1 MFYISATEYG
11 HTYHAETFASFDNA
25 CDFLNMLQNA
35 QDDAYS
41 YARECSIAE
50 LQSQIVDFMAECQEC

>member
-11 HTYHAETFASFDNA
+11 HTYHAETFATFDDA
-25 CDFLNMLQNA
+25 CDFLNTLENA
-35 QDDAYS
+35 QDDSYS

-50 LQSQIVDFMAECQEC
+50 LKQQVVDFMAECQES